1 MMMKCFNC
9 GIVLDI
15 DLDDIENNMCSDC
28 KNEDKLND
36 LLETKPN
43 KIKPVKPK
51 MRKIKLTDY

>member
-28 KNEDKLND
+28 EDELND
-36 LLETKPN
+36 LLEIKSN

>member
-15 DLDDIENNMCSDC
+15 DLDDIKNNMCSDC